1 MKEFESERQVLKN
14 MVTVTES
21 VMEDQKV
28 TLERQIDELT
38 KNNQS
43 LDAEIKVVKEQLEV
57 VTEEKTASD
66 KKQQELETEVL
77 DLKVELQGK
86 ATMVETLEQK
96 TNELVEDVNK
106 HNNGMYFVDSYL
118 LIYFIF

>member
-106 HNNGMYFVDSYL
+106 HNNGMYLVDSYL